1 MAGNT
6 FGTVFKVTTFG
17 ESHGFGLGAVID
29 GCPAG
34 IPLSIEQIQHELNR
48 RRPGIHNNTPNAAVT
63 ARCEKDECEILSG
76 VFEGISTGT
85 PIALLIQNTSQHS
98 KDYSNIKDT
107 FRPGHADYTYT
118 AKYGL
123 RDYRGGGRS
132 SGRET
137 AARVAAGAVAN
148 AVLQQAFPK
157 CSVTAYTIRAAG
169 IAAQKRDLSIIE
181 QNPLRCCDEQA
192 AERMAEQIALLR
204 SQGDSAGGIIECQVT
219 GLPAGLGEPVFNK
232 LDAELAKAVISI
244 GAVKGIEFGEGFA
257 AADCTGSIMNDAL
270 RTTQNGS
277 AVNFETNHA
286 GGILG
291 GISNGDT
298 IIFRAAI
305 KPVPSI
311 FRQQQS
317 VTLHGT
323 HYTDS
328 TLLIEGRHDVCLC
341 PRIIPVI
348 EAMTFITLADLYLQ
362 NRSSRM

>member
-48 RRPGIHNNTPNAAVT
+48 RRPGIHDNTPNAAVT

-137 AARVAAGAVAN
+137 AARVAAGAVAK

-181 QNPLRCCDEQA
+181 Q
-192 AERMAEQIALLR
+192 